1 MAALSYDENPNVMIV
16 GVGLM
21 GQYLANRVGEWLGAA
36 KLVLVDGADAI
47 NVGGERT
54 ALSDFARSIAAAN
67 PSSRSLRKPSTS
79 PVKTPSPPSSRAT
92 TTSAISN
99 TPLASHPSR

>member
-21 GQYLANRVGEWLGAA
+21 GQYLTNDVGAWLGAA
-36 KLVLVDGADAI
+36 KLVLVDGADTI

-54 ALSDFARSIAAAN
+54 ALSDFAQSIRRQSV
-67 PSSRSLRKPSTS
+67 PRGRC
-79 PVKTPSPPSSRAT
+79 RDRRC
-92 TTSAISN
+92 
-99 TPLASHPSR
+99 HQ